1 MPMFG
6 MQIPE
11 GANIDDKELVKI
23 KAMISSMS
31 LDERRNPERFI
42 ETSWEQVIS
51 GGQVK
56 GRRRV
61 ANYSESRVRRVA
73 RGSGRKEAEV
83 MELLHKFAL
92 MRQMMLTMGAQAGL
106 LGKIPGLRT
115 LSKIKQFAGMDLG
128 AIMNAAGMQKGEM
141 RPSAPRANVD
151 KKREKLKRKLAKESR
166 RKNKKK

>member
-1 MPMFG
+1 
-6 MQIPE
+6 
-11 GANIDDKELVKI
+11 
-23 KAMISSMS
+23 
-31 LDERRNPERFI
+31 
-42 ETSWEQVIS
+42 
-51 GGQVK
+51 
-56 GRRRV
+56 
-61 ANYSESRVRRVA
+61 
-73 RGSGRKEAEV
+73 

>member
-1 MPMFG
+1 
-6 MQIPE
+6 
-11 GANIDDKELVKI
+11 
-23 KAMISSMS
+23 MISSMS

-42 ETSWEQVIS
+42 ETSWEQVVQ

-61 ANYSESRVRRVA
+61 AHYCEPRIRRVA

-115 LSKIKQFAGMDLG
+115 ISKIKQFAGMDLG
-128 AIMNAAGMQKGEM
+128 AIMNAAGMQSVEP
-141 RPSAPRANVD
+141 RHSAPRPNTD
-151 KKREKLKRKLAKESR
+151 KMRDKRKRKLQKEAR